1 MLFSIFCGGGLD
13 ETKVKYIVTVLQSPP
28 ALVRKSIH
36 THVATVRSRL
46 EQALQNVT
54 L

>member
-28 ALVRKSIH
+28 ALVRKSI
-36 THVATVRSRL
+36 TRMWPQYGAD
-46 EQALQNVT
+46 
-54 L
+54 